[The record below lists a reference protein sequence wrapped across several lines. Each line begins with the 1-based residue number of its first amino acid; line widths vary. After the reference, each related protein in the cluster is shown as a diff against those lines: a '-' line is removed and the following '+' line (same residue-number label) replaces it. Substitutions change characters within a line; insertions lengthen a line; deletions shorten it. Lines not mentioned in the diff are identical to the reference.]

1 VTTPTIKMH
10 NDHEIKVEFDYDP
23 EAVKQIKA
31 EIPGPGRRWDGKN
44 KCWIVQVDFAD
55 YASDILTNVFGGV
68 DIDGEVYKHIK
79 AMRKHE
85 QGGRSK

>member
-1 VTTPTIKMH
+1 
-10 NDHEIKVEFDYDP
+10 
-23 EAVKQIKA
+23 
-31 EIPGPGRRWDGKN
+31 
-44 KCWIVQVDFAD
+44 
-55 YASDILTNVFGGV
+55 V